1 MVVEGTSVSIRRW
14 LSRFSQGFPGN
25 VAQGNQGGAHR
36 VMTGE
41 GNQGGV
47 GSVFNACAG
56 GQAGVPNLAA
66 NGQDPSS
73 FTARNLENDPWRMN
87 KLMAVGRLMVV
98 VIPVVSSLDFK
109 LCLDL
114 EG

>member
-1 MVVEGTSVSIRRW
+1 M
-14 LSRFSQGFPGN
+14 
-25 VAQGNQGGAHR
+25 
-36 VMTGE
+36 MTGE

-73 FTARNLENDPWRMN
+73 FTARNLENHPWSAWYGTQN
-87 KLMAVGRLMVV
+87 EQANGW
-98 VIPVVSSLDFK
+98 
-109 LCLDL
+109 
-114 EG
+114 GA

>member
-1 MVVEGTSVSIRRW
+1 M
-14 LSRFSQGFPGN
+14 
-25 VAQGNQGGAHR
+25 
-36 VMTGE
+36 MTGE

-73 FTARNLENDPWRMN
+73 FAARNLENDPWS
-87 KLMAVGRLMVV
+87 AW
-98 VIPVVSSLDFK
+98 
-109 LCLDL
+109 
-114 EG
+114 